1 MASAPR
7 LATETPVKLVVFDM
21 AGTTVD
27 DMVDGQPVVAVAM
40 QGAFV
45 RFSGSRVP
53 ESSITSIRG
62 LEKKDALRKLLV
74 EQSGEGA
81 EPPTDATVDELYG
94 LFEEE
99 LERCLPRIDKEIPG
113 ASDTFRALQASGVGV
128 CVGSGFPQKTVDT
141 IVHTLGW
148 TGAEEK
154 LVDHAFSSVTL
165 GHGRPHPAMVLAAME
180 ATGVDDPNAVVKVG
194 DTAVDVEEGK
204 AAGCHTVA
212 VLSGTQGR
220 EKLEA
225 AGPSLILDSVADLPA
240 ALALAEAAEQ
250 AGSL

>member
-1 MASAPR
+1 MAAPR

-53 ESSITSIRG
+53 ESSITAIRG
-62 LEKKDALRKLLV
+62 LEKKDALRRLLV
-74 EQSGEGA
+74 EQNGEGG

-113 ASDTFRALQASGVGV
+113 ASDTFRALQASGVAV

-141 IVHTLGW
+141 IVDTLGW
-148 TGAEEK
+148 TGEEK
-154 LVDHAFSSVTL
+154 LVNKAFSSVTL

-180 ATGVDDPNAVVKVG
+180 ATGVADPLAVVKVSTG
-194 DTAVDVEEGK
+194 E
-204 AAGCHTVA
+204 
-212 VLSGTQGR
+212 SF
-220 EKLEA
+220 
-225 AGPSLILDSVADLPA
+225 
-240 ALALAEAAEQ
+240 ALCPQ
-250 AGSL
+250 WS